1 MNIYPMSSV
10 LACLEN
16 QSQREGISQPQR
28 LDRMPYPEA
37 NRQVSSKEEP
47 RTGKLVSLTKTEL
60 SFLTTQ
66 SIASNLPFLTAHY
79 FLS

>member
-1 MNIYPMSSV
+1 
-10 LACLEN
+10 
-16 QSQREGISQPQR
+16 
-28 LDRMPYPEA
+28 MPYPEA